1 MRWFVATVTATVWWL
16 LAAAG
21 SALAASSGGGGEQV
35 GENLGNMLGG
45 WAKSLYAGIAGIVA
59 VMFLFNRRFAELAVF
74 VGAAI
79 IVGGFVLAPG
89 SVANAVHDIWATLTG

>member
-1 MRWFVATVTATVWWL
+1 MRRLVATVTVTVWWL

-21 SALAASSGGGGEQV
+21 SALAASGGGEQV

-59 VMFLFNRRFAELAVF
+59 VIFLFNRRFAELAVF

-79 IVGGFVLAPG
+79 VVGGFVLAPG
-89 SVANAVHDIWATLTG
+89 SVSSLVHDIWATLTG

>member
-1 MRWFVATVTATVWWL
+1 MVATAVWL
-16 LAAAG
+16 LSLTG
-21 SALAASSGGGGEQV
+21 SALAAGGGEQV

-59 VMFLFNRRFAELAVF
+59 VVFLFNRRFGELAVF

-79 IVGGFVLAPG
+79 IVGGFVLAPRD
-89 SVANAVHDIWATLTG
+89 VASMVHDIWATLTG

>member
-1 MRWFVATVTATVWWL
+1 MRRLVVATAVWAL
-16 LAAAG
+16 SLTG
-21 SALAASSGGGGEQV
+21 SALAAGSGGGEQV

-79 IVGGFVLAPG
+79 VVGGFVLAPG
-89 SVANAVHDIWATLTG
+89 SVSSMVHDIWSTLTG

>member
-1 MRWFVATVTATVWWL
+1 MRRLMAATAVWVL
-16 LAAAG
+16 SLTG
-21 SALAASSGGGGEQV
+21 SALAAGGGGEQV

-59 VMFLFNRRFAELAVF
+59 VVFLFNRRFAELAVF

-79 IVGGFVLAPG
+79 IVGGFVLAPRD
-89 SVANAVHDIWATLTG
+89 VATMVHDIWATLTG